1 MSMTYVQVKTEVQSW
16 LLDLPTGAAAKIDS
30 WVNEAVRDAC
40 KRHNFRF
47 MESEVTDQQTAV
59 NTRLLVAKPATWKE
73 ARSCPYYVN
82 QDGTVREIGWGPSK
96 SEMNRSYADRIP
108 QETSTSAVD
117 SGAPK
122 YLLETDANLN
132 VYPLPD
138 VLSGWTN
145 GNYRVSAPYWAFP
158 AALSAD
164 ADTNFF
170 TTNHEYYL
178 IWKTCALGFAWN
190 RDGENSAIY
199 DQKAELLFQKL
210 KYLDK
215 MSRLGDRLTLAA
227 NKNVFTGRSRT
238 TRED

>member
-1 MSMTYVQVKTEVQSW
+1 MSMTYGQVKTEVQSW
-16 LLDLPTGAAAKIDS
+16 LLDLPTGTVAKIDS

-47 MESEVTDQQTAV
+47 MESESVDQQTAV
-59 NTRLLVAKPATWKE
+59 STRVLVAKPATWKE
-73 ARSCPYYVN
+73 ARSCPYYVQ
-82 QDGTVREIGWGPSK
+82 QDGTVREIGWGPDK

-108 QETSTSAVD
+108 QETNTAAID

-122 YLLETDANLN
+122 YILETDTQLL

-145 GNYRVSAPYWAFP
+145 GNYRVSLPYWAFP
-158 AALSAD
+158 AVLSLD
-164 ADTNFF
+164 ADVNFF

-178 IWKTCALGFAWN
+178 IWKACAFGFAWN
-190 RDGENSAIY
+190 RDNENAMMY

-210 KYLDK
+210 KNLDK
-215 MSRLGDRLTLAA
+215 LARLPDRLTLAA
-227 NKNVFTGRSRT
+227 SKDVFQGRSRI